1 MVPLLFQKQIASAAL
16 VNLSRTI
23 YITTLSWTAMQVG
36 RDFSSVGQVLLWGNV
51 AGLVI
56 SPFSGVLIDKND
68 RKLIALSAAA
78 LFSISMMAFAVIAH
92 QANGMPIFWLLS
104 IVAGLGQ
111 AVVIPTQEAI
121 IQGATPEELRRSLAP
136 TLNMVRQAGLILGT
150 LIGGFLVWLSPT
162 MGFCAAAAT
171 MTTSALLLL
180 SVNDRVLHNSK
191 PSARQFF
198 QGLSEGARFMK
209 QPVILSY
216 AIISVSAYAV
226 GQISNSVLPGYIEQV
241 LSLSAWHFGVV
252 DSMWSLGAFGTALA
266 IARSDT
272 PKDRPWLAR
281 FGLVVMAGSFVVLSV
296 IHSFLITIVMFLAMG
311 LGFSVSKILSDSY
324 LLVSVPNQYFGRV
337 RSNLS
342 TFTSLMGILIYALP
356 SVWSNA
362 TVQDILLFGSV
373 LLIIAFAATYLV
385 DRDNHARVG
394 PRS

>member
-1 MVPLLFQKQIASAAL
+1 
-16 VNLSRTI
+16 
-23 YITTLSWTAMQVG
+23 MQAG
-36 RDFSSVGQVLLWGNV
+36 GDFSSVGQVLLWGNV
-51 AGLVI
+51 AGLIV

-68 RKLIALSAAA
+68 RKLIALTAAV
-78 LFSISMMAFAVIAH
+78 LFSISMIVFAIIAH
-92 QANGMPIFWLLS
+92 RANGMPIFWLLS
-104 IVAGLGQ
+104 VIAGVGQ

-150 LIGGFLVWLSPT
+150 LIGGFLVWRSPT

-180 SVNDRVLHNSK
+180 SVTDKVFHNTK

-198 QGLSEGARFMK
+198 RGLVEGARFMK
-209 QPVILSY
+209 QPAILSY
-216 AIISVSAYAV
+216 AIISVSAYSV
-226 GQISNSVLPGYIEQV
+226 GQITNSVLPGYIEQV
-241 LSLSAWHFGVV
+241 LSLSAWHFGVI

-266 IARSDT
+266 IARSET
-272 PKDRPWLAR
+272 LKGRPWLAR
-281 FGLVVMAGSFVVLSV
+281 FGLILMAVTFVVLSF
-296 IHSFLITIVMFLAMG
+296 IHSFLLTIIMFLLMG

-324 LLVSVPNQYFGRV
+324 LLVNVPNQYFGRV

-342 TFTSLMGILIYALP
+342 TFTSFMGILIYALP

-362 TVQDILLFGSV
+362 TVQDILVFGSV
-373 LLIIAFAATYLV
+373 LLIIAFTATYLV
-385 DRDNHARVG
+385 DRGRQARVR

>member
-1 MVPLLFQKQIASAAL
+1 MVPVLFQKQIASAAL

-23 YITTLSWTAMQVG
+23 YITTLSWSAMQAG
-36 RDFSSVGQVLLWGNV
+36 GDFSSVGQVLLWGNV
-51 AGLVI
+51 AGLIV

-92 QANGMPIFWLLS
+92 QAHGMPIFWLLS

-111 AVVIPTQEAI
+111 AIVIPTQEAI

-180 SVNDRVLHNSK
+180 SISDKVLHNSK

-198 QGLSEGARFMK
+198 QGLVEGARFMK
-209 QPVILSY
+209 QPAILSY

-266 IARSDT
+266 IARSET
-272 PKDRPWLAR
+272 LKDRPWLAR

-362 TVQDILLFGSV
+362 TVQAILLFGSV

-385 DRDNHARVG
+385 DRNNHVRVG

>member
-1 MVPLLFQKQIASAAL
+1 
-16 VNLSRTI
+16 
-23 YITTLSWTAMQVG
+23 MQVV